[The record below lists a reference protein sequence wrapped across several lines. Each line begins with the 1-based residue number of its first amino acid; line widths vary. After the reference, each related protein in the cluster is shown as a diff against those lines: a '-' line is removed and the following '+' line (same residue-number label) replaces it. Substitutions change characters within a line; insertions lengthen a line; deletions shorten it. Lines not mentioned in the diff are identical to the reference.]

1 MRFKRF
7 TAVLVACVLACSLLA
22 GCGGGAS
29 SAPAA
34 STPAAGS
41 TPAEG
46 GGAPEQVTIQVATWD
61 YSSNP
66 STSNAVALF
75 EKEHPDIKVEV
86 IDIPSADYQTKLSVM
101 LNGGELD
108 AYFIKEASSTLEYY
122 DRGQL
127 LDLSGYIAADGVDM
141 SEYSGTDTPFNIDGK
156 QLGMPVRTD
165 YYVLFYNKDIFDDAG
180 VAYPSN
186 DMTWKEFEDLAMQL
200 SGNGVYGAHFHTWQA
215 CVENWAVQDGE
226 HTIMDYETGYDFFKP
241 YYEMVL
247 RLQEAGACQSFGD
260 LQSGSIHYSGAF
272 AAGNVAMLPMGT
284 WYIATIAEAMKKGE
298 ANMDAWGVAT
308 LPHPDGVPAG
318 YSVGATTPIAI
329 TPSSKNQ
336 DAAWEFVK
344 FISSETGALEYAKVG
359 AVPGRLSDEIL
370 GQIASLDGMPEGLV
384 EALQVKNIAPDR
396 PIVPNV
402 TEINTMLG
410 QEHSLIMLGELS
422 VDEGLAEMAERAAEI
437 MG

>member
-7 TAVLVACVLACSLLA
+7 TAVLVACILACSLLA

-29 SAPAA
+29 STPAA
-34 STPAAGS
+34 STPAAS
-41 TPAEG
+41 TPADG
-46 GGAPEQVTIQVATWD
+46 GSAAEPVTIQVATWD
-61 YSSNP
+61 YTSNP
-66 STSNAVALF
+66 STANAVALF
-75 EKEHPDIKVEV
+75 EKEHPDIKVEI

-101 LNGGELD
+101 LNGGDVD

-127 LDLSGYIAADGVDM
+127 LDLSSYIAADGIDM

-165 YYVLFYNKDIFDDAG
+165 YYVLFYNKDIFDNAN

-186 DMTWKEFEDLAMQL
+186 DMTWDEFEQLAKDL

-215 CVENWAVQDGE
+215 CVENWAVQDGK

-298 ANMDAWGVAT
+298 ANMEAWGVAT

>member
-1 MRFKRF
+1 MQAKRF
-7 TAVLVACVLACSLLA
+7 MAALVACILVCGLLA

-34 STPAAGS
+34 STPAAS
-41 TPAEG
+41 TPAASTPASSE
-46 GGAPEQVTIQVATWD
+46 PVTIQVATWD

-308 LPHPDGVPAG
+308 LPHPDNVPAG

-344 FISSETGALEYAKVG
+344 FISSEAGALEYAKVG
-359 AVPGRLSDEIL
+359 A
-370 GQIASLDGMPEGLV
+370 A
-384 EALQVKNIAPDR
+384 
-396 PIVPNV
+396 
-402 TEINTMLG
+402 
-410 QEHSLIMLGELS
+410 
-422 VDEGLAEMAERAAEI
+422 
-437 MG
+437 